1 MVRVPD
7 HFLSNRSPEF
17 CPEVGKIPPTVN
29 SLVRTTPLT
38 KSLMYGGS
46 GLNLMYLNTFE
57 GLGLARNLL
66 KTNPCPIYGVVLGKQ
81 STPLG

>member
-1 MVRVPD
+1 
-7 HFLSNRSPEF
+7 
-17 CPEVGKIPPTVN
+17 
-29 SLVRTTPLT
+29 
-38 KSLMYGGS
+38 MYGGS

-66 KTNPCPIYGVVLGKQ
+66 KTNPRPIYGVVLGKQ